1 MSTQYRFIEPVRKAR
16 VETFQE
22 LLKGEV
28 DQAIAHIKARTEED
42 GEPDQMAESAIEALD
57 MVSFRVD
64 FTYYDIENVIGT
76 AGWQKFT
83 WRVENGFCSVSD
95 VKRYLDEH
103 PDMVIEDEY
112 GETFTLEEFA
122 QKI

>member
-1 MSTQYRFIEPVRKAR
+1 MSTQYRFIDPARKER
-16 VETFQE
+16 VETFQKF
-22 LLKGEV
+22 LKREV
-28 DQAIAHIKARTEED
+28 DQAIAHIKARSEED
-42 GEPDQMAESAIEALD
+42 GELDQMAVSAIEALD

-64 FTYYDIENVIGT
+64 FTYYDIEGVIGT

-83 WRVENGFCSVSD
+83 WRVENGFCSISD
-95 VKRYLDEH
+95 VKRYLAEH

-112 GETFTLEEFA
+112 GDIFTLDEFA